1 MPALTNPRAAGTML
15 DDKMIDWTVQWRVEG
30 RTEGQ
35 TAPVRRLA
43 ARKFGPET
51 AKRPAGRLAALADPE
66 RAGEVGEWH
75 LECESGEELLDRV
88 ARLCETCVTGDG
100 TAPG

>member
-1 MPALTNPRAAGTML
+1 MPAPTNPRAAGTML

-35 TAPVRRLA
+35 AAPMRRLA

-51 AKRPAGRLAALADPE
+51 AERVAGCLAALADPE
-66 RAGEVGEWH
+66 RAGEIGEWL
-75 LECESGEELLDRV
+75 LECESGEELLGRV
-88 ARLCETCVTGDG
+88 EGLCESSVAGDG
-100 TAPG
+100 APLG